1 MLFLDK
7 YEVHTIP
14 KLWAEYISK
23 LDKGI
28 DEPYINVG
36 DYVIVQDEDYFGNN
50 SPMIEIASKCMY
62 VYQSC
67 KVASNLY
74 FTTVSYNGQD
84 YVLADNDI
92 AIVLKQWR

>member
-1 MLFLDK
+1 MLNLDK

-14 KLWAEYISK
+14 KLWAEYQSK

-50 SPMIEIASKCMY
+50 KSLTEIASKCLY

-67 KVASNLY
+67 KVASGLY
-74 FTTVSYNGQD
+74 FTTVTHNGQD
-84 YVLADNDI
+84 YVLADSDI
-92 AIVLKQWR
+92 AIVLKQRR